1 MRIRWRPLAEADRDG
16 IVDFIAQDN
25 VRAALEPG
33 DTIERRVAELAEQP
47 RLFRPGR
54 VRGTREMVVH
64 PNYVVVYRIK
74 RDEIEIVRVLH
85 DSRDSGLSAA
95 LSDEVLYRACN

>member
-16 IVDFIAQDN
+16 IIDHIAQDN
-25 VRAALEPG
+25 VQAALELG
-33 DTIERRVAELAEQP
+33 DMIERRVTQLVEP
-47 RLFRPGR
+47 RLYRSGR
-54 VRGTREMVVH
+54 VRSTREIVVH

-85 DSRDSGLSAA
+85 TARQWPLSR
-95 LSDEVLYRACN
+95 

>member
-1 MRIRWRPLAEADRDG
+1 LRIRWRPLAEADRDG
-16 IVDFIAQDN
+16 IVDYIAQN
-25 VRAALEPG
+25 NGRAALELG
-33 DTIERRVAELAEQP
+33 DTIERRVEELAEQP
-47 RLFRPGR
+47 RLFRPCR

-85 DSRDSGLSAA
+85 TSRQWPLS
-95 LSDEVLYRACN
+95 R